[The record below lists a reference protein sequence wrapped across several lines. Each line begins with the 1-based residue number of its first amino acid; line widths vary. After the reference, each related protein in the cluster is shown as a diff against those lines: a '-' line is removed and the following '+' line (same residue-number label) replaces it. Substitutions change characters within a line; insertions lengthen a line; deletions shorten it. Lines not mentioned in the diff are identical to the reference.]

1 MRIRAYLQI
10 RVFPYVR
17 AFAAEDFVVISLQE
31 FALFDDQLFALN
43 DNLAV
48 VNGKL
53 FIKSIIALRIK
64 KAPLDGALWSFLAK
78 SC

>member
-31 FALFDDQLFALN
+31 FALFDDQLLAQN
-43 DNLAV
+43 DSLAV
-48 VNGKL
+48 VKGQL
-53 FIKSIIALRIK
+53 CMKSTIA
-64 KAPLDGALWSFLAK
+64 
-78 SC
+78 

>member
-43 DNLAV
+43 DSLAV

-53 FIKSIIALRIK
+53 FIKSTIA
-64 KAPLDGALWSFLAK
+64 
-78 SC
+78 